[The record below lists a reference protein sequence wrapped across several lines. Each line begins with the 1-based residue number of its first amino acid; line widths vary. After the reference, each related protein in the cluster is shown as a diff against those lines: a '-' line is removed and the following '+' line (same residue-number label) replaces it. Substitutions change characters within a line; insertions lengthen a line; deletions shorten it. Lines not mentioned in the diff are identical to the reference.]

1 MSQGGLSNR
10 IKCLISSMKI
20 ANKTERSLILYW
32 PKDESCNCN
41 LSDLFENKIK
51 EISKEELRKVIK
63 EKGYELY
70 QNNLN
75 KNKRDFILVDSSR
88 FEEFS
93 LEDIQL
99 RFEETPIEVR
109 KEILNYLGKLKIK
122 KEILT
127 KVNYFI
133 KKEFSK
139 NVVGVHI
146 RRGDFVNL
154 KTGIGAISPDESF
167 IEEMKKEIEKNK
179 NVKFFLAT
187 EDKETETKFRNI
199 FGNKIIIYSKKTE
212 NREDEGSVEEAL
224 IEMLILS
231 RTNKILGSY
240 GSTFTEMAW
249 FFGKCNPVI
258 KIIINETAFKRYL
271 NFKKNKKT
279 LIQKIKKLVYELIT
293 PTDVRLLD
301 RK

>member
-20 ANKTERSLILYW
+20 ANKTDRGLILYW

-41 LSDLFENKIK
+41 FSDLFENKIK
-51 EISKEELRKVIK
+51 EVSKEELREIIK
-63 EKGYELY
+63 KNGYEFY
-70 QNNLN
+70 QNNLS
-75 KNKRDFILVDSSR
+75 KNKKEFILVDSSR
-88 FEEFS
+88 FEGFS
-93 LEDIQL
+93 LEDIHL
-99 RFEETPIEVR
+99 KFEETPIEVR

-122 KEILT
+122 KEIFT
-127 KVNYFI
+127 KVNDFI

-154 KTGIGAISPDESF
+154 KTGIGAVSPDESF
-167 IEEMKKEIEKNK
+167 VEEMKKEIEKNK

-187 EDKETETKFRNI
+187 EDKETEFRNI
-199 FGNKIIIYSKKTE
+199 FGNKIITYPKRTKR
-212 NREDEGSVEEAL
+212 REDEGSVEEAL

-231 RTNKILGSY
+231 KTNKILGSY

-258 KIIINETAFKRYL
+258 KIIINETAFKKHL
-271 NFKKNKKT
+271 NFKKDKKT
-279 LIQKIKKLVYELIT
+279 LIQKIKKLIYELIT
-293 PTDVRLLD
+293 PVNVRILD